1 MSAPETPGVVSA
13 ISVRSA
19 SPGSGTWRVDLED
32 GLAPAFVRQINDH
45 AAIEPARPQQR
56 PVESVGLVSRGK
68 HDHPFAA
75 REAVHLRQDL
85 VEGLLLLAGTA
96 NHCVA
101 TCAANGVD
109 LIDEDDGWRML
120 THLLEQV
127 ADARGAHPTIISTNS
142 DPLIETNRTSASP
155 ATARASNVLPVPA
168 ALTRSTP
175 FGAVPPRRVYF
186 SGFLRKSTI
195 STISF
200 SASSIPATS
209 SKEELKVLSS
219 PIVDRRLHVVC
230 AV

>member
-13 ISVRSA
+13 ISVRST

-45 AAIEPARPQQR
+45 AAIEP
-56 PVESVGLVSRGK
+56 
-68 HDHPFAA
+68 
-75 REAVHLRQDL
+75 
-85 VEGLLLLAGTA
+85 
-96 NHCVA
+96 
-101 TCAANGVD
+101 CAANGVD